1 MVTVININFNI
12 DFINLISVFYK
23 GLNYIH
29 LQITLQISYTI
40 TSFFIPLSINTLS
53 CYNINYYCY

>member
-29 LQITLQISYTI
+29 ATNNAANIITI

>member
-23 GLNYIH
+23 GLNYIQ
-29 LQITLQISYTI
+29 LQIMLQISYT
-40 TSFFIPLSINTLS
+40 N
-53 CYNINYYCY
+53 